1 MRLLI
6 ATLETQG
13 NRTSDFARCRPGE
26 LVMPHIHACA
36 DEAVDGG
43 CGCRRSLVGFDSHQ
57 GVTTF
62 SVADLALAMDDLAEA
77 VRASLAAAGW
87 LGAIEDPEVAERW
100 VADIAWELMQAGARF
115 AVGEVVERRGPTLQV
130 RARCGD
136 PARRSPQPSIV
147 RPADERLW
155 G

>member
-1 MRLLI
+1 MRILI

-13 NRTSDFARCRPGE
+13 DRASDFACCRPGE
-26 LVMPHIHACA
+26 LVMPHVHVCH
-36 DEAVDGG
+36 DEPVDGR
-43 CGCRRSLVGFDSHQ
+43 CGCRRSLVGLDSHR

-62 SVADLALAMDDLAEA
+62 SVADLPLGMDELAEA
-77 VRASLAAAGW
+77 VSDSLAAAGW
-87 LGAIEDPEVAERW
+87 LGAIEDPDVAERW

-130 RARCGD
+130 RARCGAVVR
-136 PARRSPQPSIV
+136 PTSQPSIA
-147 RPADERLW
+147 RPAVERLW